1 MNANA
6 LFAKRKGKTQAKKK
20 GPSGQK
26 PADAFFPKDVEPSAE
41 DVNAAEGTGGSKAE
55 AAVKKKRSGKGVEP
69 PTKKQKAAGGAVE
82 GAAPLIIIDDMPST
96 DGPLA
101 SATPKA
107 PVNLP
112 PEELPREIL
121 QLSLAPGA
129 SLMHG
134 TAEPRA
140 FLRGI
145 TSKMDREVFETYDD
159 DALENRILRSSLTAC
174 IALGEQARRREEWRL
189 HEAEQDKK
197 MEGLIRKNSE
207 AMKHAAQLEE
217 ALREAKAAAEK
228 AKADG
233 IAEGKAEAERVAAE
247 AAKKAADEAKTAK
260 EGDVAK
266 AREEAVA
273 EFLAEGWR
281 AEGHK
286 EWVASVVA
294 ASVDA
299 WVEGPGVD
307 WLTDMG
313 DAYYQGGEFF
323 TQHLIYRRL
332 ARHFGVSLDQFD
344 PSAYGLP
351 PLQPDVRVP
360 LPPGEE
366 RPTIYDSVMMGGD
379 GGGAVGG
386 DAAGEEVSSKAAVE
400 DVLGDNDVK
409 VTEKICT

>member
-6 LFAKRKGKTQAKKK
+6 LFAKRKGKTQAKEK

-26 PADAFFPKDVEPSAE
+26 PADAFFPKDVEPPAE

-82 GAAPLIIIDDMPST
+82 GAAPLIIVDDMPST
-96 DGPLA
+96 DGPPA

-121 QLSLAPGA
+121 QLSLVPGA

-145 TSKMDREVFETYDD
+145 TSKMDREVFKTYDD
-159 DALENRILRSSLTAC
+159 DVLENRILRSSLTAC

-207 AMKHAAQLEE
+207 AMKHVAQLEE
-217 ALREAKAAAEK
+217 ALREAKAAAKK

-260 EGDVAK
+260 EGAVAK
-266 AREEAVA
+266 AREGAVA

-286 EWVASVVA
+286 EWVASMVA

-307 WLTDMG
+307 WLTDRG

-400 DVLGDNDVK
+400 DALGDNDAE

>member
-1 MNANA
+1 
-6 LFAKRKGKTQAKKK
+6 
-20 GPSGQK
+20 
-26 PADAFFPKDVEPSAE
+26 
-41 DVNAAEGTGGSKAE
+41 
-55 AAVKKKRSGKGVEP
+55 
-69 PTKKQKAAGGAVE
+69 
-82 GAAPLIIIDDMPST
+82 
-96 DGPLA
+96 
-101 SATPKA
+101 
-107 PVNLP
+107 
-112 PEELPREIL
+112 
-121 QLSLAPGA
+121 
-129 SLMHG
+129 MHD
-134 TAEPRA
+134 TAEPKA

-159 DALENRILRSSLTAC
+159 DALENRILRSSLTVSIRFLFPYLVSVVLFFPEEQSNSFDNCSQAC
-174 IALGEQARRREEWRL
+174 IALGEQARRREERRL
-189 HEAEQDKK
+189 HEAAQDKK
-197 MEGLIRKNSE
+197 VEGLIRKNSE
-207 AMKHAAQLEE
+207 AVKHAAQLEE

-233 IAEGKAEAERVAAE
+233 IAEGKAEAERAAAE
-247 AAKKAADEAKTAK
+247 AAKKAADEAQTAK
-260 EGDVAK
+260 ERAAAE
-266 AREEAVA
+266 ARGEAVA

-307 WLTDMG
+307 WLTDRG

-332 ARHFGVSLDQFD
+332 ARHFGVSLEQFD
-344 PSAYGLP
+344 PSVYGLP

-379 GGGAVGG
+379 GVGAIGG
-386 DAAGEEVSSKAAVE
+386 DAAGEEVSSKAVVE
-400 DVLGDNDVK
+400 DAPGDNEAEAA
-409 VTEKICT
+409 EKIIT

>member
-6 LFAKRKGKTQAKKK
+6 LFAKRKGKTQQKEK

-26 PADAFFPKDVEPSAE
+26 PVDALFPKVTEPSAG
-41 DVNAAEGTGGSKAE
+41 DAHAAVGTGGSKAE
-55 AAVKKKRSGKGVEP
+55 AAAKKKRSDKGVEP
-69 PTKKQKAAGGAVE
+69 PTKKQKGAVGAVGE
-82 GAAPLIIIDDMPST
+82 AAPLIVIDDMPAV
-96 DGPLA
+96 DEPLA
-101 SATPKA
+101 SVPPKD
-107 PVNLP
+107 PVNP
-112 PEELPREIL
+112 PRAESPREIR
-121 QLSLAPGA
+121 QLSFAPGA

-134 TAEPRA
+134 TAEPKA
-140 FLRGI
+140 FLRDI

-174 IALGEQARRREEWRL
+174 IALGEQARRREERRL
-189 HEAEQDKK
+189 HEAAQDKK
-197 MEGLIRKNSE
+197 VEGLIRKNSE
-207 AMKHAAQLEE
+207 AVKHAAQLEE

-233 IAEGKAEAERVAAE
+233 IAEGKAEAERAAAE
-247 AAKKAADEAKTAK
+247 AAKKAADEAQTAK
-260 EGDVAK
+260 ERAAAE
-266 AREEAVA
+266 ARGEAVA

-307 WLTDMG
+307 WLTDRG

-332 ARHFGVSLDQFD
+332 ARHFGVSLEQFD
-344 PSAYGLP
+344 PSVYGLP

-379 GGGAVGG
+379 GVGAVGG
-386 DAAGEEVSSKAAVE
+386 DATGEEVSSKAVVE
-400 DVLGDNDVK
+400 DAPGDNEAEAA
-409 VTEKICT
+409 EKIVT